1 MNVQEKQQ
9 ALIEAVEEIAKKEGA
24 YWEDEHIR
32 RTFENCYV
40 STAKTTTKFLE
51 NGEAYVF
58 TGDIAAMWLRDS
70 SAQVVHYLPF
80 LKEYP
85 ILKDMVKGLIARQ
98 AKYIHIDPYANA
110 FNEEANG
117 NCWEK
122 DITEYNPWNWE
133 RKYEIDSLCYPVW
146 LMEQYVKNTGD
157 HDIFTPEVKTAFRDI
172 LDLWKREQH
181 HETSAYSFIRVN
193 CPPSDTLSC
202 EGKGEPVGYTGMTW
216 SGFRPSDDACRYGY
230 LIPSNMFA
238 AVVLGYMEKFLKE
251 QYQDEAMAK
260 EAADLKAQI
269 EKGIQKYGI
278 VENETFGKMYAYET
292 DGLGNYNLMD
302 DANVPSLLS
311 LPWLAY
317 CSKDDPIY
325 KNTRAFVLSKKNP
338 YYYEGNCAKGIGSPH
353 TPDQYIWHIALT
365 MQGLTSDSQEER
377 ENLWNTLLSTDAGCE
392 VMHEGFHCEKPEAFT
407 REWFAW
413 ANSLFAL
420 FALSMKEG
428 K

>member
-98 AKYIHIDPYANA
+98 AKYIHIDSYANA

-146 LMEQYVKNTGD
+146 LMEQYVKNTGEA
-157 HDIFTPEVKTAFRDI
+157 DIFTPEVKTAFRDI
-172 LDLWKREQH
+172 LDVWKREQH
-181 HETSAYSFIRVN
+181 HEESAYSFIRVN

-216 SGFRPSDDACRYGY
+216 SGFRPSDDACKYGY

-238 AVVLGYMEKFLKE
+238 SVVLGYMEKFLRE
-251 QYQDEAMAK
+251 QYQDEAMAE
-260 EAADLKAQI
+260 EAAALKAQI
-269 EKGIQKYGI
+269 EEGIQKYGV
-278 VENETFGKMYAYET
+278 VEDEVYGKMYAYET

-317 CSKDDPIY
+317 CDKDDPIY
-325 KNTRAFVLSKKNP
+325 KNTRDFVLSKKNP
-338 YYYEGNCAKGIGSPH
+338 YYYEGSCAKGIGSPH

-365 MQGLTSDSQEER
+365 MQGLTSDDSQER
-377 ENLWNTLLSTDAGCE
+377 EELLKTLLTTDAGCE

>member
-32 RTFENCYV
+32 RTFEKCYV

-269 EKGIQKYGI
+269 EEGIQKYGI

>member
-269 EKGIQKYGI
+269 EEGIQKYGI

-392 VMHEGFHCEKPEAFT
+392 VMHEGFHCDKPEAFT

>member
-1 MNVQEKQQ
+1 MNVREKQQ
-9 ALIEAVEEIAKKEGA
+9 ALIAAVEEIAKKEGA
-24 YWEDEHIR
+24 YWDDEHMR

-85 ILKDMVKGLIARQ
+85 ILKDMVKGLITRQ

-146 LMEQYVKNTGD
+146 LMEQYVKNTGES
-157 HDIFTPEVKTAFRDI
+157 DIFTPEVKTAFRDI
-172 LDLWKREQH
+172 LDVWKREQH
-181 HETSAYSFIRVN
+181 HEESAYSFIRVN

-216 SGFRPSDDACRYGY
+216 SGFRPSDDACKYGY

-238 AVVLGYMEKFLKE
+238 SVALGYMEKFLRE
-251 QYQDEAMAK
+251 QYQDEKMAE
-260 EAADLKAQI
+260 EAAELKTQI
-269 EKGIQKYGI
+269 EEGIQKYGV
-278 VENETFGKMYAYET
+278 VEDEVYGKMYAYET

-317 CSKDDPIY
+317 CDKDDPIY
-325 KNTRAFVLSKKNP
+325 KNTRAYVLSKKNP
-338 YYYEGNCAKGIGSPH
+338 YYYEGSCAKGIGSPH

-365 MQGLTSDSQEER
+365 MQGLTSDDSQER
-377 ENLWNTLLSTDAGCE
+377 EELLKTLLATDAGCE

>member
-9 ALIEAVEEIAKKEGA
+9 ALIAAVEEIAKKEGA
-24 YWEDEHIR
+24 YWDDEHMR

-146 LMEQYVKNTGD
+146 LMEQYVKNTGES
-157 HDIFTPEVKTAFRDI
+157 DIFTPEVKTAFRDI
-172 LDLWKREQH
+172 LDVWKREQH
-181 HETSAYSFIRVN
+181 HEESAYSFIRVN

-216 SGFRPSDDACRYGY
+216 SGFRPSDDACKYGY

-238 AVVLGYMEKFLKE
+238 SVALGYMEKFLRE
-251 QYQDEAMAK
+251 QYQDEKMAE
-260 EAADLKAQI
+260 EAAELKTQI
-269 EKGIQKYGI
+269 EEGIQKYGV
-278 VENETFGKMYAYET
+278 VEDEVYGKMYAYET
-292 DGLGNYNLMD
+292 DGFGNYNLMD

-317 CSKDDPIY
+317 CDKDDPIY
-325 KNTRAFVLSKKNP
+325 KNTRAYVLSKKNP
-338 YYYEGNCAKGIGSPH
+338 YYYEGSCAKGIGSPH

-365 MQGLTSDSQEER
+365 MQGLTSDDSQER
-377 ENLWNTLLSTDAGCE
+377 EELLKTLLATDAGCE

>member
-1 MNVQEKQQ
+1 MNVREKQQ
-9 ALIEAVEEIAKKEGA
+9 ALIAAVEEIAKKEGA
-24 YWEDEHIR
+24 YWDDEHMR

-146 LMEQYVKNTGD
+146 LMEQYVKNTGES
-157 HDIFTPEVKTAFRDI
+157 DIFTPEVKTAFRDI
-172 LDLWKREQH
+172 LDVWKREQH
-181 HETSAYSFIRVN
+181 HEESAYSFIRVN

-216 SGFRPSDDACRYGY
+216 SGFRPSDDACKYGY

-238 AVVLGYMEKFLKE
+238 SVALGYMEKFLRE
-251 QYQDEAMAK
+251 QYQDEKMAE
-260 EAADLKAQI
+260 EAAELKTQI
-269 EKGIQKYGI
+269 EEGIQKYGV
-278 VENETFGKMYAYET
+278 VEDEVYGKMYAYET

-317 CSKDDPIY
+317 CDKGDPIY
-325 KNTRAFVLSKKNP
+325 KNTRAYVLSKKNP
-338 YYYEGNCAKGIGSPH
+338 YYYEGSFAKGIGSPH

-365 MQGLTSDSQEER
+365 MQGLTSDDSQER
-377 ENLWNTLLSTDAGCE
+377 EELLKTLLATDAGCE

>member
-85 ILKDMVKGLIARQ
+85 ILKVMVKGLIARQ

-269 EKGIQKYGI
+269 EEGIQKYGI

>member
-172 LDLWKREQH
+172 LYLWKREQH

-269 EKGIQKYGI
+269 EEGIQKYGI

>member
-9 ALIEAVEEIAKKEGA
+9 ALIAAVEEIAKKEGA
-24 YWEDEHIR
+24 YWDDEHMR

-146 LMEQYVKNTGD
+146 LMEQYVKNTGES
-157 HDIFTPEVKTAFRDI
+157 DIFTQEVKTAFRDI
-172 LDLWKREQH
+172 LDVWKREQH
-181 HETSAYSFIRVN
+181 HEESAYSFIRVN

-216 SGFRPSDDACRYGY
+216 SGFRPSDDACKYGY

-238 AVVLGYMEKFLKE
+238 SVALGYMEKFLRE
-251 QYQDEAMAK
+251 QYQDEKMAE
-260 EAADLKAQI
+260 EAAELKTQI
-269 EKGIQKYGI
+269 EKGIQKYGV
-278 VENETFGKMYAYET
+278 VEDEVYGKMYAYET

-317 CSKDDPIY
+317 CDKADPIY
-325 KNTRAFVLSKKNP
+325 KNTRDFVLSKKNP
-338 YYYEGNCAKGIGSPH
+338 YYYEGSCAKGIGSPH

-365 MQGLTSDSQEER
+365 MQGLTSDDSQER
-377 ENLWNTLLSTDAGCE
+377 EELLKTLLATDAGCE